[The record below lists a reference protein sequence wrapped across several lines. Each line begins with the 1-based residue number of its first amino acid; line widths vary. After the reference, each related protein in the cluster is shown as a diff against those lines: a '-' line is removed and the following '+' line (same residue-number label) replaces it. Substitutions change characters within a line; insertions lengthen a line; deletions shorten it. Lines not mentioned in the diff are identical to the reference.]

1 MKINRLPI
9 SEIFVESILLVKD
22 KYLELLRL
30 GMPLIVVSFFSTIY
44 STYYSESGESVSTIS
59 LSGTLIGL
67 VHALTLLL
75 ATIGAHRVFIMPD
88 DQVTK
93 TKPLRWT
100 WRETRFLGWWI
111 VLALVVVL
119 IALPLPIL
127 FIGLNSVVPSAISV
141 TEGGGYGEIILSSL
155 FIIMYYLLARLSLVL
170 PATAIDQKGK
180 SLKWSWRLS
189 QGNSIRLLIIIGG
202 IPLLINIFLY
212 FLPESEGIVLSLIY
226 CTVGL
231 IVGAVEICLLSLSF
245 NFLSKTNVES
255 KNTNSET
262 LSTQDNAGTDI
273 LN

>member
-9 SEIFVESILLVKD
+9 SEIFVKSSLLVKD

-44 STYYSESGESVSTIS
+44 STYYSELGESVSTLS

-67 VHALTLLL
+67 VHGLTLLL

-111 VLALVVVL
+111 VLVLVVVL

-141 TEGGGYGEIILSSL
+141 TEGGGYREIILSSL
-155 FIIMYYLLARLSLVL
+155 FIILYYLLARLSLVL

-189 QGNSIRLLIIIGG
+189 QGNSIRLLIIIGC
-202 IPLLINIFLY
+202 IPLLINIFFY

-226 CTVGL
+226 CALGL

-255 KNTNSET
+255 KNTYSET
-262 LSTQDNAGTDI
+262 LSAQDNAGTDI